1 MFETGTM
8 GSCASL
14 QPNCPPL
21 TTSACNKPRPSCQPI
36 DQPVLQRYRT
46 GIAVRPEGCADHRQS
61 LHPCERPVQR
71 VRQVCPA
78 PWVHCAVKKNTG
90 QRGQNETIDY
100 LPVRIFQQIHLHIV
114 DANRVVLSLCHRSS
128 VDQ

>member
-1 MFETGTM
+1 M
-8 GSCASL
+8 
-14 QPNCPPL
+14 PWVL
-21 TTSACNKPRPSCQPI
+21 TSQDAILGLTPHEA
-36 DQPVLQRYRT
+36 
-46 GIAVRPEGCADHRQS
+46 IA
-61 LHPCERPVQR
+61 
-71 VRQVCPA
+71 A

-90 QRGQNETIDY
+90 QRGQSETIDY